1 MKNKQIA
8 VVVHQAGFLII
19 NFLVNIEFRRYPSN
33 FWNNPVDDLIGYLIY
48 D

>member
-1 MKNKQIA
+1 MKNKQIS

-19 NFLVNIEFRRYPSN
+19 NFLVTEFRRYPSN